1 MKVIGITGGIG
12 AGKTAVLSY
21 MEKNYNCRILLADEA
36 AHQVKEPGETCYFRL
51 VELLGKEILDEEG
64 RINRQRMA
72 EKIFAS
78 PGLLARVNGVIHPA
92 VKEMILSVIRR
103 ERKASVHDFLVI
115 EAALL
120 IEEGYLDVVD
130 VMWYVHAGE
139 ETRRKRLKKSR
150 GYSDEKIHSI
160 MTKQLSEEQFRQYC
174 QVVIDNDISFED
186 TCRQV
191 DQALESCL
199 TDSPAGN
206 VKEETVGRGVR

>member
-36 AHQVKEPGETCYFRL
+36 AHQVKEPGEACYFRL

-64 RINRQRMA
+64 RIHRQRMA

-78 PGLLARVNGVIHPA
+78 PALLAQVNGVIHPA

-103 ERKASVHDFLVI
+103 EREARVHDFLVI

-150 GYSDEKIHSI
+150 GYSDEKIDSI
-160 MTKQLSEEQFRQYC
+160 MTKQLSEEQFRRSC
-174 QVVIDNDISFED
+174 QVVNDNDISFED

-191 DQALESCL
+191 DQALERCL
-199 TDSPAGN
+199 NDSLPGA
-206 VKEETVGRGVR
+206 EET

>member
-1 MKVIGITGGIG
+1 M
-12 AGKTAVLSY
+12 
-21 MEKNYNCRILLADEA
+21 
-36 AHQVKEPGETCYFRL
+36 
-51 VELLGKEILDEEG
+51 
-64 RINRQRMA
+64 
-72 EKIFAS
+72 
-78 PGLLARVNGVIHPA
+78 IHPA

-199 TDSPAGN
+199 TDSPAG
-206 VKEETVGRGVR
+206 VRET

>member
-150 GYSDEKIHSI
+150 GYSDEKIDSI

-199 TDSPAGN
+199 TDSPAG
-206 VKEETVGRGVR
+206 VRET

>member
-1 MKVIGITGGIG
+1 MKVIGITGGDRSRKNG
-12 AGKTAVLSY
+12 SPLLHG
-21 MEKNYNCRILLADEA
+21 KNYNCRILLADEA

-92 VKEMILSVIRR
+92 VKERILSVIRR

-150 GYSDEKIHSI
+150 GYSDEKIDSI

-199 TDSPAGN
+199 TDSPAGAR
-206 VKEETVGRGVR
+206 ET

>member
-92 VKEMILSVIRR
+92 VKERILSVIRR

-150 GYSDEKIHSI
+150 GYSDEKIDSI
-160 MTKQLSEEQFRQYC
+160 MTKQLSEEQFQQYC

-199 TDSPAGN
+199 TDSPAG
-206 VKEETVGRGVR
+206 VRET

>member
-92 VKEMILSVIRR
+92 VKERILSVIRR

-150 GYSDEKIHSI
+150 GYSDEKIDSI

-199 TDSPAGN
+199 TDSPAG
-206 VKEETVGRGVR
+206 VRET

>member
-92 VKEMILSVIRR
+92 VKERILSVIRR

-150 GYSDEKIHSI
+150 GYSDEKIDSI

-174 QVVIDNDISFED
+174 QVVIDNDLSFED

-199 TDSPAGN
+199 TDSPAG
-206 VKEETVGRGVR
+206 VRET

>member
-150 GYSDEKIHSI
+150 GYSDEK
-160 MTKQLSEEQFRQYC
+160 FRQYC

-199 TDSPAGN
+199 TDSPAG
-206 VKEETVGRGVR
+206 VRET

>member
-51 VELLGKEILDEEG
+51 VELLGKEILDEES

-92 VKEMILSVIRR
+92 VKERILSVIRR

-150 GYSDEKIHSI
+150 GYSDEKIDSI

-174 QVVIDNDISFED
+174 QVVIDNDLSFED

-199 TDSPAGN
+199 TDSPAG
-206 VKEETVGRGVR
+206 VRET

>member
-36 AHQVKEPGETCYFRL
+36 AHQVKEPGETCYFLL

-199 TDSPAGN
+199 TDSPAG
-206 VKEETVGRGVR
+206 VRET

>member
-36 AHQVKEPGETCYFRL
+36 AHQVKEPGEPCYFRL
-51 VELLGKEILDEEG
+51 VDLLGKEILDEEG

-150 GYSDEKIHSI
+150 GYSDEKIDSI

-199 TDSPAGN
+199 TDSPAG
-206 VKEETVGRGVR
+206 VRET